1 MKAKGLSINAFHLCK
16 LCLPEHLESTA
27 CHTLNQVKIFLYF
40 YCFLILCPCF
50 LALAESGWRP
60 ELGEPISY
68 EIGPFEEDEDA
79 YTWDAVW
86 DASGIAYLARNH
98 LWRWDGESLKRLAPN
113 ELEGL
118 RVLEAAPDGR
128 IWVGGVN
135 LFGVYDPRTDRYE
148 SYVDKLPAEHRNF
161 GEAWEIFVHGDTVWL
176 GAFNTLFCVSEEA
189 TKVYEFES
197 KDRVLFFSVEGDI
210 FAHQRFVGLWQIFQT
225 SKQIINDDYLISNEV
240 VIGLKALGSGKLIAV
255 SRSGVILLD
264 RISKK
269 VLFQGGVELLDK
281 SISCVEIFGDYVYVG
296 TLYEG
301 LFVVDLNG
309 NVIDRITEFQGK
321 SIGSFL
327 NLKKSPNDE
336 ILICGTDSL
345 RTLMPAESM
354 GLFYHGRNI
363 IIQHLI
369 HTDSM
374 YFCNSASGVWRFYQG
389 VSSKLQSEEITNRE
403 TKKLSEWG
411 GWLYY
416 DQYERIE
423 RFRGGELEE
432 VLFVS
437 GEILTFEVMW
447 EGSIVVGYYDG
458 VEFYKRAGAG
468 FDSGQ
473 EVLQGERFEQLEEDG
488 QGRLWGVSDLGELWR
503 FRLLG
508 ESMRAERVTAVCGRD
523 LSVGGYEVKVFDG
536 GVVVVFEDGLAYL
549 SDEEE
554 WEWRSFTQVR
564 RLPDLMEWGVE
575 GNELVGWLLNR
586 VEGYWR
592 LERLSGRLGEEME
605 GRLYPIPHL
614 EKLGNLHALLVGE
627 GESPSFTFGGTR
639 GLFFADG
646 QIASQTPGPISP
658 IIYGADGT
666 RPSEEPVFSYGE
678 SSIAFRFSVPGA
690 NLGIP
695 IEYET
700 RLAGKEEWLVP
711 YLEPFREFGQLWE
724 GRYTFEVRARD
735 PFGRVS
741 EASRVTFRVQA
752 PWYRSL
758 NAYAGYL
765 ILLVFGMYRFV
776 RWRERSSRERE
787 RALQDLVKVRT
798 RELERANEFK
808 DDFIGN
814 LSHEIRNPLNGVIG
828 FIQELRTGEP
838 PPEHSLR
845 ALRGAAQYLRTTVEE
860 VLDFAKLESGELAI
874 DYSVFELRELLLGV
888 VEIYRNQAEQKGLTL
903 TTDIQVEAGVGV
915 YTDAKKLQQI
925 VGNLAGNAIKFTGL
939 GHVHVG
945 ILIRGLEDGSGLLR
959 IWVEDSGCGISEDNR
974 ERIFQKFYQVREG
987 HSKTT
992 GTGLGLTLVQR
1003 YVDLLGG
1010 ALEVESTVGE
1020 GSTFFV
1026 SLPVELRLLEPVSE
1040 EDSVNLN
1047 LQGIRVLVIE
1057 DMEYNRILLN
1067 EQLKGLGCEVDL
1079 AEDGARGYE
1088 MALQGQYRAVFVDWD
1103 LPGMNGLEVTEALRG
1118 DHRFERSTQIIGMTA
1133 AATVELQEAC
1143 MAAGMNAF
1151 LGKPLSIDRIR
1162 KILSTLVEVEPLIH
1176 GKGLLAELPSEDG
1189 WGAVLRRWRDYH
1201 ATYLGE
1207 LREAMEAGDCELI
1220 RKAAHRVLGHLRM
1233 LEVHELPAL
1242 VTTLMEAAQAEEVEV
1257 VKQSWEALQGLLA
1270 RFDRDLDACE
1280 EWT

>member
-16 LCLPEHLESTA
+16 LCLPQHPESTA
-27 CHTLNQVKIFLYF
+27 CHTLNQVKFFLYF
-40 YCFLILCPCF
+40 YFFLIFAPCSLG
-50 LALAESGWRP
+50 LADGGWRP

-86 DASGIAYLARNH
+86 DGAGIAYLARNH
-98 LWRWDGESLKRLAPN
+98 LWRWNGENLQQLVPD

-118 RVLEAAPDGR
+118 RVLEAAGDGR

-135 LFGVYDPRTDRYE
+135 LFGVYDPETDRYE
-148 SYVDKLPAEHRNF
+148 SYLDKLPAGHRNF
-161 GEAWEIFVHGDTVWL
+161 GEAWEIFVHGGTIWL
-176 GAFNTLFCVSEEA
+176 GTFNKLFCVSEEA

-197 KDRVLFFSVEGDI
+197 KDRVLFFSLEGDI
-210 FAHQRFVGLWQIFQT
+210 FAHQRFVGLWEISQI
-225 SKQIINDDYLISNEV
+225 SKEIVNDDSLISNEV
-240 VIGLKALGSGKLIAV
+240 VIGLKVLESGTLIAV
-255 SRSGVILLD
+255 SRAGVILLS
-264 RISKK
+264 SKSK
-269 VLFQGGVELLDK
+269 EVLFQGGTELLDK
-281 SISCVEIFGDYVYVG
+281 SISCVEIYGENVYLG

-301 LFVVDLNG
+301 LLILDLNG
-309 NVIDRITEFQGK
+309 NVVDRIIDFQGE
-321 SIGSFL
+321 SIGAFL
-327 NLKKSPNDE
+327 NIKKGPKNE
-336 ILICGTDSL
+336 FFVCGTDSF
-345 RTLMPAESM
+345 RIFMPATSM
-354 GLFYHGRNI
+354 GLFYHNRNI
-363 IIQHLI
+363 VIQNLI
-369 HTDSM
+369 SADSM
-374 YFCNSASGVWRFYQG
+374 YFCNSPSGVWRFYQD
-389 VSSKLQSEEITNRE
+389 SSAKLKSDEITNRE
-403 TKKLSEWG
+403 TKKLSELG
-411 GWLYY
+411 GWVYY

-423 RFRGGELEE
+423 RYRGGEAEE
-432 VLFVS
+432 VLVVS
-437 GEILTFEVMW
+437 GEILTFEVME

-458 VEFYKRAGAG
+458 VEFYRRVGSGFEAGL
-468 FDSGQ
+468 
-473 EVLQGERFEQLEEDG
+473 EVLKGERFEQLEEDG
-488 QGRLWGVSDLGELWR
+488 QGRLWGVSDVGELWR
-503 FRLLG
+503 LRRRG
-508 ESMRAERVTAVCGRD
+508 ETMMAERVSAVCGRD

-536 GVVVVFEDGLAYL
+536 GIVVVFGDGLAYL
-549 SDEEE
+549 SDGEE
-554 WEWRSFTQVR
+554 WEWRTYSEVR
-564 RLPDLMEWGVE
+564 PLPDLMEWGVA
-575 GNELVGWLLNR
+575 GDELVGWLLTR
-586 VEGYWR
+586 VDGYWG
-592 LERLSGRLGEEME
+592 LERLSGRSGAAME

-614 EKLGNLHALLVGE
+614 EKLGNLNALLVEG

-646 QIASQTPGPISP
+646 EIASQTPGPISP
-658 IIYGADGT
+658 IIYDVDGT
-666 RPSEEPVFSYGE
+666 RLSEEPVFSYGE

-695 IEYET
+695 IKYET
-700 RLAGKEEWLVP
+700 RLAGKEEWEVP

-741 EASRVTFRVQA
+741 DPSRITFRVQA

-765 ILLVFGMYRFV
+765 IMLVFGMYSLV
-776 RWRERSSRERE
+776 RWRERSSRKRE
-787 RALQDLVKVRT
+787 WALQELVKVRT

-874 DYSVFELRELLLGV
+874 DTSIFELRELLLGV

-903 TTDIQVEAGVGV
+903 TTDIQVEAGLGV
-915 YTDAKKLQQI
+915 YTDARKLQQI
-925 VGNLAGNAIKFTGL
+925 VGNLAGNAIKFTGR

-945 ILIRGLEDGSGLLR
+945 MLIRRLQDGSGLLR
-959 IWVEDSGCGISEDNR
+959 IWVEDSGCGISEDDR
-974 ERIFQKFYQVREG
+974 ERIFQKFYQVRSG
-987 HSKTT
+987 QSKTT

-1003 YVDLLGG
+1003 YVDMLGG

-1026 SLPVELRLLEPVSE
+1026 SLPVELRALERVSE
-1040 EDSVNLN
+1040 ANTANLN
-1047 LQGIRVLVIE
+1047 LDGMRVLVIE

-1079 AEDGARGYE
+1079 AEDGTRGYE
-1088 MALQGQYRAVFVDWD
+1088 MALQGRYRAVFVDWD
-1103 LPGMNGLEVTEALRG
+1103 LPGMNGLEVTKALRG
-1118 DHRFERSTQIIGMTA
+1118 NPRFECSTEIIGMTA

-1151 LGKPLSIDRIR
+1151 LGKPLGIDRITE
-1162 KILSTLVEVEPLIH
+1162 ILSALVEEESLIH

-1207 LREAMEAGDCELI
+1207 LREAMEAGDCALI

-1233 LEVHELPAL
+1233 LELRELPAL
-1242 VTTLMEAAQAEEVEV
+1242 VTELMHAAQAQKVEV
-1257 VKQSWEALQGLLA
+1257 VEEKWEVLQGLLE

-1280 EWT
+1280 EWV